1 MNKQDNIDT
10 ISILSNM
17 NTKKTTNG
25 RVNIIEPKTTDL
37 FALYDKIPTLQQC
50 ASYREPTLGLWDD
63 TPLSKL
69 FFSKQNMIILQNG
82 IRAGVHRKSNGQY
95 TIGLQDCDPL
105 KIVMRSIF
113 LQFSANQDTHIT
125 DQIRELNDLVLKYAV
140 HQVYSEAQGYIK
152 YLYDASNMYTPI
164 APPIMASTN
173 DKQLQLKTFF

>member
-17 NTKKTTNG
+17 NTKKTANG

-95 TIGLQDCDPL
+95 TIGLQD
-105 KIVMRSIF
+105 
-113 LQFSANQDTHIT
+113 
-125 DQIRELNDLVLKYAV
+125 
-140 HQVYSEAQGYIK
+140 
-152 YLYDASNMYTPI
+152 
-164 APPIMASTN
+164 
-173 DKQLQLKTFF
+173 